1 MECKFFGMWT
11 TCTNFLEL
19 IDTLWNVNEEI
30 EGLWKGRLEELIDT
44 LWNVNI
50 MDGKYFSVIK
60 KELIDTLWNVNEGT
74 LNAICCQSRN

>member
-1 MECKFFGMWT
+1 MSKQLKQSLCH
-11 TCTNFLEL
+11 LS
-19 IDTLWNVNEEI
+19 
-30 EGLWKGRLEELIDT
+30 ELIDT

>member
-1 MECKFFGMWT
+1 MI
-11 TCTNFLEL
+11 LVL
-19 IDTLWNVNEEI
+19 S
-30 EGLWKGRLEELIDT
+30 GRSFPWELIDT